1 MTIAEVSRM
10 FEISVDTLRY
20 YERIG
25 QLPAVP
31 RTPDGIRDY
40 GEKDLGWIA
49 FIKCMRSAG
58 LPTEALIEYVELFQ
72 QGDASTQARLDI
84 LKEQRTLLKKR
95 VLEMQATLKRLYT
108 KIEGYEDGLAR
119 AEKKL
124 RT

>member
-10 FEISVDTLRY
+10 FEISADTLRY

-25 QLPAVP
+25 LLPAVP
-31 RTPDGIRDY
+31 RTSGGIRDY
-40 GEKDLGWIA
+40 GEKDLGWIE

-58 LPTEALIEYVELFQ
+58 LPIEALIEYVELFQ

-95 VLEMQATLKRLYT
+95 VLEMQATLKRLDM

>member
-1 MTIAEVSRM
+1 
-10 FEISVDTLRY
+10 
-20 YERIG
+20 
-25 QLPAVP
+25 
-31 RTPDGIRDY
+31 
-40 GEKDLGWIA
+40 
-49 FIKCMRSAG
+49 MRSAG
-58 LPTEALIEYVELFQ
+58 PPTEALIEYVELFQ

-108 KIEGYEDGLAR
+108 KIEGYEVGLAR

>member
-10 FEISVDTLRY
+10 FEISADTLRY

-25 QLPAVP
+25 LLPAAS
-31 RTPDGIRDY
+31 RTCGGIRDY
-40 GEKDLGWIA
+40 GVKDLGWIA

-58 LPTEALIEYVELFQ
+58 LPTEALELFQ

-95 VLEMQATLKRLYT
+95 VLEMQATRSGWIRKS
-108 KIEGYEDGLAR
+108 KAM
-119 AEKKL
+119 
-124 RT
+124 RTSLQERRNS

>member
-25 QLPAVP
+25 LLPAVP
-31 RTPDGIRDY
+31 RTPDGI
-40 GEKDLGWIA
+40 
-49 FIKCMRSAG
+49 RSAG

-95 VLEMQATLKRLYT
+95 VLEMHATLKRLYT

>member
-1 MTIAEVSRM
+1 MKFT
-10 FEISVDTLRY
+10 VDTLRY

-25 QLPAVP
+25 LLPAVP

-84 LKEQRTLLKKR
+84 LKEQRTLLEKKGAGNAGY
-95 VLEMQATLKRLYT
+95 LQAAVYGKSRA
-108 KIEGYEDGLAR
+108 YEDGLAR